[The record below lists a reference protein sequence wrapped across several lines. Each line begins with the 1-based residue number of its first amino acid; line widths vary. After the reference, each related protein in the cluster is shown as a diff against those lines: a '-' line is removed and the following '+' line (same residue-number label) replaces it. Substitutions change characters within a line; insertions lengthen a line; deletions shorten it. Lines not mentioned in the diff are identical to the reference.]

1 MSTSDLEPR
10 ESSVNSSDSTRDN
23 KLEQCPVFPSI
34 PGKDGRVGKELEGQ
48 IEKEKKKKHNRKK
61 NIESTNVAEA
71 LQPGK
76 IMNPG
81 GSEESNVKGQ
91 TDYGGQKQDVRPKSG
106 NRRGQPNR
114 DQRGQGQMP
123 QNPTSQGQGQSPLG
137 QYRQNSGNQG
147 QYQQGRNT
155 PGGRGGNSTP
165 RDNQRGQRCKQT
177 CRGQQN
183 RQACFEPYISAEDLS
198 SGLKL
203 GQLIQGP
210 IRINPKN
217 YEDAY
222 IPHPDGVS
230 DIFISGM
237 KDRNRALNG
246 DVVAVFLNSRENW
259 KIHMNNL
266 KDLEEKH
273 KEQTTSK
280 TVDSV
285 TKSEQTV
292 DSDSDSDVIIESEEI
307 IDLTGDSQSIN
318 SKTGEQHNIDQSSND
333 LPICDNQGNVSGLS
347 GKVEN
352 LSNRLENVA
361 IDSYSHKKDNS
372 HNKSRQQQ
380 QQKRNDQE
388 RTREANK
395 GRNSPASAQKK
406 YSTLQEV
413 LQDGSSVVKNLFTTD
428 DKEKANSANRILQRT
443 GKVVAIIERKH
454 SRASTGHIALM
465 NDKNPNTALFK
476 PLDHRL
482 PRIMIPMDNCPK
494 DFLQRPEDHVNTLF
508 ICRIK
513 EWPEN
518 SMYAHGELMRSLGEA
533 GEIEPETEGI
543 LIENDV
549 DYSEFTEEALSS
561 LPVHELPW
569 QIPNDEIVNRR
580 DLRQHCIFTID
591 PATARDLDDALSCEK
606 LDDGT
611 YNVGVHIADVS
622 YFLKEYTALDK
633 TARFRAT
640 SVYLVQKVI
649 PMLPR
654 ILCEQLCSLNPDQDR
669 LTFSV
674 MWNMSET
681 GEIYGE
687 WFGRTVIRSCVK
699 LSYDHA
705 QGFIGEPEREWTE
718 DELPP
723 ISDGYSISQI
733 RDTVLNLQKIAKN
746 LRKNRFEGGALRLDQ
761 VKLQFTLDKDT
772 GMPNG
777 YKVYTQRDSN
787 RLVEEFMLLANMA
800 VAHKIKNHYPETS
813 FLRRHPPPQAKM
825 VEDLVELCQNL
836 GFPLDPSSAGTL
848 QSSLWRYAGN
858 DEFTMARMQVLVSM
872 CSKPMQNAKYFCTGC
887 IEDEELYRHYALNVP
902 LYTHFT
908 SPIRRY
914 ADVMVHRAL
923 AAALEY
929 CPPSNRSK
937 IEIQGIADNCNDRKT
952 NSKRVQDLSA
962 ELYFSVFVKTAGP
975 FEERGMVMGVLD
987 KAFDVFIMKFGVIK
1001 RVYCDKLAIKDK
1013 LHTKEQKNPILTL
1026 YWESTPEVPQG
1037 PVQKISIFTIVTC
1050 VLKAGELPL
1059 QWMAIIKPPKE

>member
-1 MSTSDLEPR
+1 M
-10 ESSVNSSDSTRDN
+10 
-23 KLEQCPVFPSI
+23 EQCPVFPSI
-34 PGKDGRVGKELEGQ
+34 PSKDGHVGKELEDQ

-61 NIESTNVAEA
+61 NNESTNVAEA

-81 GSEESNVKGQ
+81 GSEGSNVKGQ

-482 PRIMIPMDNCPK
+482 PRIMIPMDNCPGGIQLAV
-494 DFLQRPEDHVNTLF
+494 FRRRTL
-508 ICRIK
+508 
-513 EWPEN
+513 
-518 SMYAHGELMRSLGEA
+518 G
-533 GEIEPETEGI
+533 
-543 LIENDV
+543 
-549 DYSEFTEEALSS
+549 
-561 LPVHELPW
+561 
-569 QIPNDEIVNRR
+569 
-580 DLRQHCIFTID
+580 
-591 PATARDLDDALSCEK
+591 
-606 LDDGT
+606 
-611 YNVGVHIADVS
+611 
-622 YFLKEYTALDK
+622 
-633 TARFRAT
+633 
-640 SVYLVQKVI
+640 
-649 PMLPR
+649 
-654 ILCEQLCSLNPDQDR
+654 
-669 LTFSV
+669 
-674 MWNMSET
+674 
-681 GEIYGE
+681 
-687 WFGRTVIRSCVK
+687 
-699 LSYDHA
+699 
-705 QGFIGEPEREWTE
+705 
-718 DELPP
+718 
-723 ISDGYSISQI
+723 
-733 RDTVLNLQKIAKN
+733 
-746 LRKNRFEGGALRLDQ
+746 
-761 VKLQFTLDKDT
+761 
-772 GMPNG
+772 
-777 YKVYTQRDSN
+777 
-787 RLVEEFMLLANMA
+787 
-800 VAHKIKNHYPETS
+800 
-813 FLRRHPPPQAKM
+813 
-825 VEDLVELCQNL
+825 
-836 GFPLDPSSAGTL
+836 
-848 QSSLWRYAGN
+848 
-858 DEFTMARMQVLVSM
+858 
-872 CSKPMQNAKYFCTGC
+872 
-887 IEDEELYRHYALNVP
+887 
-902 LYTHFT
+902 
-908 SPIRRY
+908 
-914 ADVMVHRAL
+914 
-923 AAALEY
+923 
-929 CPPSNRSK
+929 
-937 IEIQGIADNCNDRKT
+937 
-952 NSKRVQDLSA
+952 
-962 ELYFSVFVKTAGP
+962 
-975 FEERGMVMGVLD
+975 
-987 KAFDVFIMKFGVIK
+987 
-1001 RVYCDKLAIKDK
+1001 
-1013 LHTKEQKNPILTL
+1013 
-1026 YWESTPEVPQG
+1026 
-1037 PVQKISIFTIVTC
+1037 
-1050 VLKAGELPL
+1050 
-1059 QWMAIIKPPKE
+1059 